1 MLVEREEEVEVKVI
15 VLGLDT
21 KSNIEVVKLLI
32 FNRDTTQVLGCCNS
46 KTWEWVN
53 EKESCIG

>member
-1 MLVEREEEVEVKVI
+1 MLVEREGEVEVKVI

-21 KSNIEVVKLLI
+21 RSNIEVVKLLI
-32 FNRDTTQVLGCCNS
+32 FNRDTTKVLGCCNS
-46 KTWEWVN
+46 KTLEWVN

>member
-1 MLVEREEEVEVKVI
+1 MLVEREGEVEVKVI

-21 KSNIEVVKLLI
+21 RSNIEVVKLLI
-32 FNRDTTQVLGCCNS
+32 FNRDITKVLGCCNL
-46 KTWEWVN
+46 KTLEWVN

>member
-1 MLVEREEEVEVKVI
+1 MLVEREGEVEVKVI

-21 KSNIEVVKLLI
+21 RSNIEVVKLLI
-32 FNRDTTQVLGCCNS
+32 FNRDITKVLGCCNS
-46 KTWEWVN
+46 KTLEWVN